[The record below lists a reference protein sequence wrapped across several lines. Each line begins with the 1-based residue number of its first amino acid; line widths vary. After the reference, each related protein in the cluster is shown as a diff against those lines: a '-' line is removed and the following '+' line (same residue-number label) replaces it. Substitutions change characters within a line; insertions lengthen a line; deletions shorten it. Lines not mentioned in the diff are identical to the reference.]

1 MPKFSYSALRE
12 NGELVTGQIEA
23 ANTQSVVQ
31 RLEAVQQHAVRIDLL
46 DGGGRSWGLR
56 RAEPTHEDVSVFTR
70 ELAWLLRAGLTLTRS
85 LEVLAGEFQAGPMRA
100 LLAQLRTAVRS
111 GDTFSD
117 ALARYRR
124 TFPPQYVNMVRIA
137 ETSGTLATVL
147 ERIAEA
153 RERSLKVRRK
163 TQSALIYPAILVAVA
178 AASILFVLM
187 SVVPRLHGLLGEPG
201 AAVPDSARNLIAV
214 SDWLVANGWTL
225 LVLLVLSLVFGIA
238 LFRRSSVRAYAYSIA
253 LRTPVLGRVLRLS
266 VAAEFCR
273 AFGILLTAG
282 VGLPTA
288 LDLMRGAF
296 GISELGDM
304 LGRMLSAL
312 RKGDDYL
319 APMEASWLFPSLV
332 PRMLRVGAETGNLV
346 PALQQLSSM
355 FEEKLEVAVERMLTM
370 LEPLIILALSAV
382 VGLIILTVMGAII
395 SVNDLAL

>member
-12 NGELVTGQIEA
+12 DGELVSGQIEA

-31 RLEAVQQHAVRIDLL
+31 RLEAVQQHAVSIDLM
-46 DGGGRSWGLR
+46 DGGRLGWRLR
-56 RAEPTHEDVSVFTR
+56 RTEPSHEDVSVFTR

-85 LEVLAGEFQAGPMRA
+85 LEVLAGEFEAGPMHA
-100 LLAQLRTAVRS
+100 LLAQLRSAVRS
-111 GDTFSD
+111 GEAFSD

-137 ETSGTLATVL
+137 ESSGTLATVL

-153 RERSLKVRRK
+153 RDRSLEIRRK
-163 TQSALIYPAILVAVA
+163 THSALIYPTILVVVA
-178 AASILFVLM
+178 AASILLVLM

-201 AAVPDSARNLIAV
+201 AAVPESARNLIAV

-225 LVLLVLSLVFGIA
+225 LILLVLSIASALA
-238 LFRRSSVRAYAYSIA
+238 LFRRPSFRAHAFGIA

-296 GISELGDM
+296 GISELGDV
-304 LGRMLSAL
+304 LGRMASAL

-319 APMEASWLFPSLV
+319 APMEASWLLPSLV
-332 PRMLRVGAETGNLV
+332 PRMLRVGAETGNLA
-346 PALQQLSSM
+346 PALQQLSAM
-355 FEEKLEVAVERMLTM
+355 FEEKLEVAVERMLTL

-382 VGLIILTVMGAII
+382 VGFIILTVMGAII